1 MIYVPC
7 LHVFLLF
14 YRTKK
19 SCPTCRQATTA
30 NKLIRIFFDIAFT
43 ADIDSADLQQKMDE
57 QTLEL
62 QVSQKELREIRQE
75 NVTLK
80 KKSNKYCKEKK
91 EAEEKLRDSEIII
104 SNLQQRIDFLNKQV
118 KAFVVIEEELR
129 TCKEKLKLMENVQ
142 QIVNA
147 THQEVEEMLEQYG
160 DQSETA
166 KSLSTQCVILS
177 RFEILNKLRV

>member
-1 MIYVPC
+1 M
-7 LHVFLLF
+7 
-14 YRTKK
+14 
-19 SCPTCRQATTA
+19 
-30 NKLIRIFFDIAFT
+30 RIFFDIAFT

-57 QTLEL
+57 MSLEF
-62 QVSQKELREIRQE
+62 QVVQRELREVRQE

-91 EAEEKLRDSEIII
+91 EALEKIRDSEIVV
-104 SNLQQRIDFLNKQV
+104 SNLQQRVEFLNKQV
-118 KAFVVIEEELR
+118 KTFSAIEEELR
-129 TCKEKLKLMENVQ
+129 ICKDKLKLMENVQ
-142 QIVNA
+142 QIVTA

-177 RFEILNKLRV
+177 RYIYLLFWEKKNN